1 MADEEFDAVVVG
13 ASLAGCTT
21 SILLARSGAKV
32 ALVER
37 HAQPES
43 HKRICTHF
51 IQASALPVLK
61 TLGLDRLIEEAGG
74 VRNPI
79 ELHTASGWVGSHL
92 EQSADGAPD
101 HGYNIRRLRLD
112 PMVRALAART
122 PGVTLMTG
130 RPAAGLTQVR
140 GRVSGVRLGG
150 TGEARCFGARLVV
163 AADGRNSALA
173 EMAGA
178 PTKSAVNHRHAVLA
192 PLRRVDRRRGETSQM
207 WLHGAEVAYVFPNDD
222 GVTVLAWM
230 GPKDI
235 LEKHQ
240 GEPLDLL
247 KAKIR
252 ALPDAPQLQH
262 AEVAGDV
269 LSIKDYPNLWRPP
282 VVRGMALVGDA
293 MLSVDY
299 LWGVGCGWA
308 FQTGAWLAEA
318 VAADLKAGSDLTA
331 GLARYQRRCSA
342 LSGHRFLIN
351 DFAKRSLLNPVER
364 LMFAAAAKDVGLA
377 RHLNRF
383 GARIDG
389 PSRFLS
395 PKAISRAIWVNMRRR
410 IASEEGT
417 RTPLA
422 AVAPRPPAGTST
434 P

>member
-1 MADEEFDAVVVG
+1 MADEKFDAVVVG

-21 SILLARSGAKV
+21 AILLARLGVKV
-32 ALVER
+32 GLVER

-43 HKRICTHF
+43 HKRLCTHF
-51 IQASALPVLK
+51 IQASALPVLQ

-79 ELHTASGWVGSHL
+79 ELHTPSGWVGAHL
-92 EQSADGAPD
+92 EQGPDGAPD

-112 PMVRALAART
+112 PMVRALAVRT
-122 PGVTLMTG
+122 SGVTLMTG
-130 RPAAGLTQVR
+130 TAITGLTQTD
-140 GRVSGVRLGG
+140 GRITGVKLGG
-150 TGEARCFGARLVV
+150 AAEARSLRARLVV
-163 AADGRNSALA
+163 AADGRNSELA

-178 PTKSAVNHRHAVLA
+178 PAKSAPNQRHAVLA
-192 PLRRVDRRRGETSQM
+192 PLRLVDRQRGDTSQM

-230 GPKDI
+230 GPKEI
-235 LEKHQ
+235 LETHRDK
-240 GEPLDLL
+240 PLDLL

-252 ALPDAPQLQH
+252 ALPDAPQLQR
-262 AEVAGDV
+262 AELAGDI
-269 LSIKDYPNLWRPP
+269 LTMKDYPNLWRPP
-282 VVRGMALVGDA
+282 VVQGMALVGDA

-318 VAADLKAGSDLTA
+318 VASDLKTGADLTA

-342 LSGHRFLIN
+342 LSGHRFLIS
-351 DFAKRSLLNPVER
+351 DFAKRSSLNALER

-395 PKAISRAIWVNMRRR
+395 PGAISRAIWVNMRRPV
-410 IASEEGT
+410 ASEEGT
-417 RTPLA
+417 RVPLA
-422 AVAPRPPAGTST
+422 AASPPQTGTSAV
-434 P
+434 

>member
-247 KAKIR
+247 KAKNPGASRR
-252 ALPDAPQLQH
+252 AATSACRSRRGRVIDQGLPEPVASTGSPGNGTCWRCDAQCRLPLGRGLRMGLPDR
-262 AEVAGDV
+262 
-269 LSIKDYPNLWRPP
+269 S
-282 VVRGMALVGDA
+282 
-293 MLSVDY
+293 
-299 LWGVGCGWA
+299 
-308 FQTGAWLAEA
+308 
-318 VAADLKAGSDLTA
+318 
-331 GLARYQRRCSA
+331 LARRGGR
-342 LSGHRFLIN
+342 G
-351 DFAKRSLLNPVER
+351 
-364 LMFAAAAKDVGLA
+364 
-377 RHLNRF
+377 
-383 GARIDG
+383 
-389 PSRFLS
+389 
-395 PKAISRAIWVNMRRR
+395 
-410 IASEEGT
+410 
-417 RTPLA
+417 
-422 AVAPRPPAGTST
+422 
-434 P
+434 